1 MEDVGFYTESVRE
14 LILQDSKTEFDELL
28 KKKKEGYKN
37 EFNAIIPKWEE
48 NFSNYF
54 DKNIMIDIEA
64 IAKYAIS
71 PLVGECFNNFTGV
84 NTVRSSCV

>member
-37 EFNAIIPKWEE
+37 EFNAIIPNGKKI
-48 NFSNYF
+48 FLTILT
-54 DKNIMIDIEA
+54 KI
-64 IAKYAIS
+64 
-71 PLVGECFNNFTGV
+71 
-84 NTVRSSCV
+84 